1 MKLWLKV
8 SLIALIL
15 VVLATGACSL
25 IMLIRSGE
33 SNLVLSIQNTLTN
46 QQVRAA
52 SWSTAMTSELDSQY
66 TDVAKRSLAR
76 YLIAKFAEG
85 TTILLSGNDT
95 IYNSTTINPTDY
107 LPITAETQQYVV
119 SLIDGRSILLAGS
132 RMTID
137 QTDYELYVVSDITSV
152 YKSVET
158 MSYQFALV
166 NACVIAL
173 AGAVLML
180 LLRAVLRPIQT
191 LQKSTAYLAG
201 GVYDQRIEIRQDDEI
216 GELAADFNRLADA
229 VETHVCALKEEAE
242 RRTMLMSAL
251 THEMKTP
258 MTGISGHAQTLLGT
272 KMTEEE
278 REDALLGINSECLR
292 IERLSQKL
300 MQLIVL
306 KQGGELERTQTPVA
320 ALLELVCA
328 ASEEQVRQRG
338 LTLTVQNEMDT
349 LEMEQDLLAS
359 LLLNLIDNAGKA
371 SRPGDTIELHARG
384 NEISIADHGHGMPKE
399 ELEKI
404 TQPFYMVDRSR
415 AKKAGGI
422 GLGLALA
429 EEIARLHGAHLE
441 FESEPNVG
449 TTAKVVF
456 DDAAN

>member
-15 VVLATGACSL
+15 VVFATGACSL

-33 SNLVLSIQNTLTN
+33 SNLALSIQNTLTN

-52 SWSTAMTSELDSQY
+52 SWSTAMSSELDSQY

-85 TTILLSGNDT
+85 TTILLSGNDA
-95 IYNSTTINPTDY
+95 IYNSTTIDPTDY
-107 LPITAETQQYVV
+107 LPISADTQQYVV
-119 SLIDGRSILLAGS
+119 TEIGGRSILLAGS
-132 RMTID
+132 RVNIAA
-137 QTDYELYVVSDITSV
+137 TDYLVYVVSDITSV
-152 YKSVET
+152 YADVET
-158 MSYQFALV
+158 MAYQFALI
-166 NACVIAL
+166 NAGVIAL
-173 AGAVLML
+173 AGGVLIL

-191 LQKSTAYLAG
+191 LQKNTAYLAG
-201 GVYDQRIEIRQDDEI
+201 GVYDRRIAIRQDDEI
-216 GELAADFNRLADA
+216 GELAADFNRMADA
-229 VETHVCALKEEAE
+229 VETHVRALKDEAE
-242 RRTMLMSAL
+242 RRTLFMSAL

-306 KQGGELERTQTPVA
+306 KQGGTLERKRESVS
-320 ALLELVCA
+320 ALLEDVA
-328 ASEEQVRQRG
+328 AAAGEQLRQRG
-338 LTLTVQNEMDT
+338 LTLEITNQMDT
-349 LEMEQDLLAS
+349 LLLERDLIIS

-371 SRPGDTIELHARG
+371 SHPGDTIELLASG
-384 NEISIADHGHGMPKE
+384 NVISVIDHGCGMPKE
-399 ELEKI
+399 ELDKI
-404 TQPFYMVDRSR
+404 TQPFYMIDRSR
-415 AKKAGGI
+415 AKRAGGI

-429 EEIARLHGAHLE
+429 EEIARLHGATLV
-441 FESEPNVG
+441 FESVPGVG

-456 DDAAN
+456 EDVA

>member
-15 VVLATGACSL
+15 VVVATGACSL

-33 SNLVLSIQNTLTN
+33 SNLTLSIQNTLTN

-107 LPITAETQQYVV
+107 LPITADTQQYVV
-119 SLIDGRSILLAGS
+119 SLIDGRSILLVGS

-137 QTDYELYVVSDITSV
+137 QTDYQLYVVSDITSV
-152 YKSVET
+152 YSDVET

-166 NACVIAL
+166 NACVIAF
-173 AGAVLML
+173 AGAVLIL
-180 LLRAVLRPIQT
+180 LLRGVLRPIQT

-201 GVYDQRIEIRQDDEI
+201 GVYDQRIQIQQDDEI
-216 GELAADFNRLADA
+216 GELAADFNRMADA

-242 RRTMLMSAL
+242 RRTMFMSAL

-306 KQGGELERTQTPVA
+306 KQGGALERREEPVS
-320 ALLELVCA
+320 ALLEDVASA
-328 ASEEQVRQRG
+328 AGEQLRQRG
-338 LTLTVQNEMDT
+338 LTLNIVNQMDT
-349 LEMEQDLLAS
+349 LLIERDLIIS

-371 SRPGDTIELHARG
+371 SHPGDAIELQASG
-384 NEISIADHGHGMPKE
+384 NVISVTDHGCGMPQE

-429 EEIARLHGAHLE
+429 DEIARLHGAHLA

-456 DDAAN
+456 DDVAK

>member
-15 VVLATGACSL
+15 VVFATGACSL

-33 SNLVLSIQNTLTN
+33 SNLALSIQNALTN

-52 SWSTAMTSELDSQY
+52 SWSTAMSSELDSQY
-66 TDVAKRSLAR
+66 TEVAKRSLAR

-85 TTILLSGNDT
+85 TTILLSGADT
-95 IYNSTTINPTDY
+95 IYNSTTIDPTDY
-107 LPITAETQQYVV
+107 LPITADTQQYRVTQ
-119 SLIDGRSILLAGS
+119 IDGRSILLAGS

-137 QTDYELYVVSDITSV
+137 QTNYELYVVSDITSV
-152 YKSVET
+152 YSDVET
-158 MSYQFALV
+158 MAYQFALV

-173 AGAVLML
+173 AGVVLIL

-201 GVYDQRIEIRQDDEI
+201 GVYNQRIELRQEDEI
-216 GELAADFNRLADA
+216 GDLAADFNRMADA

-242 RRTMLMSAL
+242 RRTMFMSAL
-251 THEMKTP
+251 THELKTP
-258 MTGISGHAQTLLGT
+258 ITGISGHAQTLLGT
-272 KMTEEE
+272 RMTEEE

-292 IERLSQKL
+292 VERLSQKL

-306 KQGGELERTQTPVA
+306 RQGGELKRTRTSVA
-320 ALLELVCA
+320 VLLETVRA
-328 ASEEQVRQRG
+328 ASEEQIRQRG
-338 LTLTVQNEMDT
+338 LVLDVKNEMNQ

-371 SRPGDTIELHARG
+371 SRPGSTIELLARG
-384 NEISIADHGHGMPKE
+384 NVISVADHGQGMPKE
-399 ELEKI
+399 ELGKI
-404 TQPFYMVDRSR
+404 TQPFYMIDRSR

-429 EEIARLHGAHLE
+429 AEIARLHSARLE
-441 FESEPNVG
+441 FESECGVG

-456 DDAAN
+456 DDVA

>member
-15 VVLATGACSL
+15 VVFATGACSL

-33 SNLVLSIQNTLTN
+33 SNLALSIQNTLTN

-52 SWSTAMTSELDSQY
+52 SWSTAMNSELDSQY

-85 TTILLSGNDT
+85 TTILLSGNDA
-95 IYNSTTINPTDY
+95 IYNSTTIDPTDY
-107 LPITAETQQYVV
+107 LPITADTQQYVV
-119 SLIDGRSILLAGS
+119 TEIDGRSILLAGS
-132 RMTID
+132 RVTIAS
-137 QTDYELYVVSDITSV
+137 TDYLVYVVSDITSV
-152 YKSVET
+152 YADVET
-158 MSYQFALV
+158 MAYQFALI
-166 NACVIAL
+166 NAGVIAL
-173 AGAVLML
+173 AGGVLIL

-191 LQKSTAYLAG
+191 LQKNTAYLAG
-201 GVYDQRIEIRQDDEI
+201 GVYDRRIAIRQDDEI
-216 GELAADFNRLADA
+216 GELAADFNRMADA
-229 VETHVCALKEEAE
+229 VETHVRALKDEAE
-242 RRTMLMSAL
+242 RRTLFMSAL

-306 KQGGELERTQTPVA
+306 KQGGTLERKREPVA
-320 ALLELVCA
+320 ALLEDVASA
-328 ASEEQVRQRG
+328 AGEQLRQRG
-338 LTLTVQNEMDT
+338 LTLEITNQMDT
-349 LEMEQDLLAS
+349 LYIERDLIIS

-371 SRPGDTIELHARG
+371 SRPGDKIELLASG
-384 NEISIADHGHGMPKE
+384 NVISVIDHGCGMPKE
-399 ELEKI
+399 ELDKI
-404 TQPFYMVDRSR
+404 TQPFYMIDRSR
-415 AKKAGGI
+415 AKRAGGI

-429 EEIARLHGAHLE
+429 EEIARLHGAVLV
-441 FESEPNVG
+441 FESVPGVG

-456 DDAAN
+456 EDVA